1 MTAREEIPI
10 LVPRNLFREI
20 WPNTNYDPRTS
31 FESRPQRRR
40 NYWLR
45 AFEIADGCAK
55 LADKLRTSR
64 PRDVI
69 QYGIDLS
76 GYLVKVLAP

>member
-10 LVPRNLFREI
+10 FGPRNSFRGI
-20 WPNTNYDPRTS
+20 ARNTNHDPGTL

-40 NYWLR
+40 NYWLS
-45 AFEIADGCAK
+45 ALEIADGCAK

-64 PRDVI
+64 PCDVN
-69 QYGIDLS
+69 QYGIDVIS
-76 GYLVKVLAP
+76 YLVKVLAP